1 MRKTE
6 LERFRKLLLAEK
18 ERVSQSLAKHARII
32 QHAAEES
39 GPDVSKAHSNH
50 MADQGTDEFQ
60 YEATIQ
66 FATTEGRY
74 LYHIEEALRRI
85 EDGTYGRCTG
95 CGRQI
100 GLERLRVLPY
110 TRLCI
115 DCKAKEEADT
125 A

>member
-18 ERVSQSLAKHARII
+18 DRVSQSLAKHARII
-32 QHAAEES
+32 QHAGEES
-39 GPDVSKAHSNH
+39 GPDLSKAHSNH

-66 FATTEGRY
+66 FATSEGRY
-74 LYHIEEALRRI
+74 LYHLEEALRRI
-85 EDGTYGRCTG
+85 EDGTYGRCDA

-100 GLERLRVLPY
+100 GLERLRALPY

-125 A
+125 V